1 MACRARSTFS
11 RISAA
16 DLVQTS
22 GLGLWLY
29 VSKIVFQASFKVGDG
44 SEHAAADPLLR
55 QGGEEALD
63 EIEPRSARGREVQED
78 PPLAFDPSRP
88 FFKGSSGCVRSSAW
102 IWLFSSKLN
111 TAAFSGGSRYRLT
124 TSMSFS
130 SKRGSVLS
138 LNVRTRCGFTSRRS
152 ATPGA
157 RSCERSPT
165 AGPASATTSASP
177 PPARAA
183 SSA

>member
-29 VSKIVFQASFKVGDG
+29 VSKVVFQASFKVGDG

-88 FFKGSSGCVRSSAW
+88 FFKGSPGCVRSSAW

-111 TAAFSGGSRYRLT
+111 TAAFSGGSRYRPT

-130 SKRGSVLS
+130 SKRGCVLS
-138 LNVRTRCGFTSRRS
+138 LNVRTRCGFK
-152 ATPGA
+152 PQ
-157 RSCERSPT
+157 ERHT
-165 AGPASATTSASP
+165 RCTKL
-177 PPARAA
+177 
-183 SSA
+183 